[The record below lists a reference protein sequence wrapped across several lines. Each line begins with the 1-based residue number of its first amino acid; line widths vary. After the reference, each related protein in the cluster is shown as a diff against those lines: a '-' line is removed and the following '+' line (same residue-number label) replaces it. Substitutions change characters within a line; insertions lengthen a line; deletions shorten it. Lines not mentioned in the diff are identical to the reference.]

1 MSSSKD
7 KRFAAGYAAGLAAG
21 LAGFNPGGFSEEE
34 MLQVQRWKSD
44 ADYNGR
50 SWRGYCEKILNPT
63 GLDEDTEEV
72 RAHRMRQRQLLA
84 RYLEKYPLIFNDN
97 RY

>member
-1 MSSSKD
+1 MNSED
-7 KRFAAGYAAGLAAG
+7 ERYAAGYAVGLAYGRTGPNRDTFTEA
-21 LAGFNPGGFSEEE
+21 E
-34 MLQVQRWKSD
+34 MLKVQQWKSD

-50 SWRGYCEKILNPT
+50 SWGGYCERILNPT
-63 GLDEDTEEV
+63 GLDKDTEEV
-72 RAHRMRQRQLLA
+72 RANRMRQRQLLA